1 MSKVTIQRDIC
12 LPLIVPLTATH
23 DYIPLPPFPPVPPPL
38 PGMPLS
44 LAACAIEAPVNA
56 WWPPGA
62 ALGSHKF
69 TSTVFHNG
77 MQICLDGHDCGK
89 FIPHL
94 QIMPA
99 PNNMLTFIQIPFSS
113 RKANFSSSTVLM
125 NGKPTAC
132 MTMIAWPPTPMTY
145 CANPMGMPLA
155 DAPTSHFNTVEVR
168 MTLADWLAGAFAIA
182 LSMIIDRLMS
192 KGSTRS
198 FGQAA
203 GKDIAKS
210 RAGQSTASLI
220 RDRIVSQLK
229 GKFSASWAAKQGVGI
244 ATGLV
249 RIGLTGQGSVGV
261 TAPFGGGFASLGGS
275 LGKDDKGWNPGAAGS
290 AGIVSGSIDTR
301 STSGTAR
308 DPLGRGQTSSAHT
321 WGKDGNTTTTSS
333 TDPFHGFHNE
343 TTTTGPDG
351 TTVTRSDGPTTTLPK
366 TTLPNKL

>member
-23 DYIPLPPFPPVPPPL
+23 DYIPLPPFPPLPPPL

-182 LSMIIDRLMS
+182 LSMIVDHVLG
-192 KGSTRS
+192 KGGTRS

-210 RAGQSTASLI
+210 RAGQSAASLI
-220 RDRIVSQLK
+220 TSRIVSQLTTS
-229 GKFSASWAAKQGVGI
+229 FSTRWAIKQGV
-244 ATGLV
+244 AAASGLA

-261 TAPFGGGFASLGGS
+261 TAPFGGGFAALGASASHGDS
-275 LGKDDKGWNPGAAGS
+275 GWSGGATGS
-290 AGIVSGSIDTR
+290 ALTVSGNLDTR
-301 STSGTAR
+301 SAGYTTRSPTGMGQESTSHAWDKGT
-308 DPLGRGQTSSAHT
+308 THT
-321 WGKDGNTTTTSS
+321 ETDVS
-333 TDPFHGFHNE
+333 DPFGGFQNE

-351 TTVTRSDGPTTTLPK
+351 AATVTRSDGPTQS
-366 TTLPNKL
+366 LPNQL

>member
-23 DYIPLPPFPPVPPPL
+23 DFIPLPPFPPIPPPL

-77 MQICLDGHDCGK
+77 MQICLHGHDCGK

-94 QIMPA
+94 QILPA
-99 PNNMLTFIQIPFSS
+99 FNNMLTFLHIPFSS
-113 RKANFSSSTVLM
+113 RKANFSASTVLM
-125 NGKPTAC
+125 NGAPTAC
-132 MTMIAWPPTPMTY
+132 MTLIAWPPTPMTY

-182 LSMIIDRLMS
+182 ASMIIDHLLG
-192 KGSTRS
+192 KGGTRS

-210 RAGQSTASLI
+210 KAGQSTASLI
-220 RDRIVSQLK
+220 ASRIVSQLK
-229 GKFSASWAAKQGVGI
+229 GKFSASWAAKQAVG
-244 ATGLV
+244 AVSGLV

-261 TAPFGGGFASLGGS
+261 TAPFGGGFGSLGGS
-275 LGKDDKGWNPGAAGS
+275 VSHDGSGWNPGAAGS
-290 AGIVSGSIDTR
+290 VGTVSGSIDTR
-301 STSGTAR
+301 SVSGTSR
-308 DPLGRGQTSSAHT
+308 DPLGRGQSSSTHK
-321 WGKDGNTTTTSS
+321 WDGGTTNTHSS
-333 TDPFHGFHNE
+333 TDPFNGFHNE
-343 TTTTGPDG
+343 TTTQSPTG
-351 TTVTRSDGPTTTLPK
+351 TTVTRSDGPTTS
-366 TTLPNKL
+366 LPNQL